1 MRKMRGKAVIPDSP
15 ERYCKST
22 EFIKSCFDLLDPYIK
37 SIHGKDSIME
47 QAYTT
52 IIHETMPGKGTL
64 DYQKILV
71 RNAYSKL
78 TAHSVEDI
86 AAFFVLPD
94 LHAVSLRLAWDW
106 CSHDGVADI
115 GCGKLYQVRWQKIS
129 CDAIITYNSAFIID
143 KIKNFH
149 KIHRSC
155 HEAASA
161 HGYAKRVFDH
171 V

>member
-1 MRKMRGKAVIPDSP
+1 MRGKAVIPDSP

-71 RNAYSKL
+71 M
-78 TAHSVEDI
+78 VERLGTDMPL
-86 AAFFVLPD
+86 FVEHLPD
-94 LHAVSLRLAWDW
+94 YESYRQAA
-106 CSHDGVADI
+106 A
-115 GCGKLYQVRWQKIS
+115 YVRSQ
-129 CDAIITYNSAFIID
+129 AESAGIFV
-143 KIKNFH
+143 K
-149 KIHRSC
+149 
-155 HEAASA
+155 
-161 HGYAKRVFDH
+161 G
-171 V
+171 